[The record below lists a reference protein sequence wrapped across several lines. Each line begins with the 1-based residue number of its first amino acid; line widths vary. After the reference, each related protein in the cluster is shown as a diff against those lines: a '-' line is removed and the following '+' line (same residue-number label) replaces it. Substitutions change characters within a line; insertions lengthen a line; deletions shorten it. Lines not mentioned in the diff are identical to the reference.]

1 MKMKEFT
8 ETLAT
13 KMEARLNGVKVTPTT
28 NWKNNG
34 ILRHGLTICKVGET
48 VAPILY
54 IDYLFH
60 RFGSGELSVED
71 ILEQVISDYE
81 NLSTPVIPDLHTLLS
96 SNDFIDKIRIRLVN
110 LDENR
115 KMIEDRH
122 LLHYELENTGLVC
135 LFYAKVF
142 TEDNSTG
149 EIGLPESFL
158 KQHLPEIDNA
168 ETLYQVIIKNTKS
181 EDVYF
186 ESMKKVIVELLS
198 RNHMDDSILDMIENT
213 DNFMYVLSNTD
224 KNYGASTILTE
235 VARQMILKQFPNG
248 KVTIFPSSVHELILI
263 RTDFDENI
271 ESLQQMVRE
280 INHTELSKED
290 FLSDNVYHFDAH
302 TGKLTIA
309 GSEVDSL

>member
-1 MKMKEFT
+1 MRMKEFT

-34 ILRHGLTICKVGET
+34 ILREGLTICKVGEP

-54 IDYLFH
+54 IDHLFH

-81 NLSTPVIPDLHTLLS
+81 NLSTPIIPDLHTLLS
-96 SNDFIDKIRIRLVN
+96 AVDFIDKIRIRLVN
-110 LDENR
+110 LDENK
-115 KMIEDRH
+115 KMIEERH

-149 EIGLPESFL
+149 EIGLSEAFL
-158 KQHLPEIDNA
+158 KQHLPQIDNA
-168 ETLYQVIIKNTKS
+168 EALYQVIIEKS
-181 EDVYF
+181 QDVYF
-186 ESMKKVIVELLS
+186 EPMQKVIIEMLS
-198 RNHMDDSILDMIENT
+198 RNHMDDSILDMIETTN
-213 DNFMYVLSNTD
+213 NFMYVLSNTS

-235 VARQMILKQFPNG
+235 TARQKILNQFPNG

-263 RTDFDENI
+263 RTEDDENI
-271 ESLQQMVRE
+271 ENLQQMVQE

>member
-1 MKMKEFT
+1 MRMKEFT
-8 ETLAT
+8 EKLANEV
-13 KMEARLNGVKVTPTT
+13 EARLNGVQVTPIK
-28 NWKNNG
+28 NWKNNSVV
-34 ILRHGLTICKVGET
+34 LHGLNFCKVGENI
-48 VAPILY
+48 APILY
-54 IDYLFH
+54 IDQFFTLFEK
-60 RFGSGELSVED
+60 GELSVAE
-71 ILEQVISDYE
+71 IVEQVVCNYE

-122 LLHYELENTGLVC
+122 LLHYELKNTGLVC

-149 EIGLPESFL
+149 EIGLSESFL
-158 KQHLPEIDNA
+158 KQYLPVIDNV
-168 ETLYQVIIKNTKS
+168 ETLYQVIIEKS
-181 EDVYF
+181 KFEDVYF
-186 ESMKKVIVELLS
+186 EPMQKVIIEMLS
-198 RNHMDDSILDMIENT
+198 RNHMDDSILDMIETT
-213 DNFMYVLSNTD
+213 DNFMYVLSNTA
-224 KNYGASTILTE
+224 KNYGAFTILTE

>member
-1 MKMKEFT
+1 MRMKEFT

-34 ILRHGLTICKVGET
+34 ILREGLTICKVGEP

-54 IDYLFH
+54 IDHLFH
-60 RFGSGELSVED
+60 RFGSGELSIED

-81 NLSTPVIPDLHTLLS
+81 NLSTPIIPDLHTLLS
-96 SNDFIDKIRIRLVN
+96 AVDFIDKIRIRLVN
-110 LDENR
+110 LDENK
-115 KMIEDRH
+115 KMIEERH

-149 EIGLPESFL
+149 EIGLSEAFL
-158 KQHLPEIDNA
+158 KQYLPQIDNA
-168 ETLYQVIIKNTKS
+168 EALYQVIIEKS
-181 EDVYF
+181 QDVYF
-186 ESMKKVIVELLS
+186 EPMQKVIIEMLS
-198 RNHMDDSILDMIENT
+198 RNHMDDSILDMIETTN
-213 DNFMYVLSNTD
+213 NFMYVLSNTS

-235 VARQMILKQFPNG
+235 TARQKILNQFPNG

-263 RTDFDENI
+263 RTEDDENI
-271 ESLQQMVRE
+271 ENLQQMVQE

>member
-1 MKMKEFT
+1 MRMKEFT

-34 ILRHGLTICKVGET
+34 ILREGLTICKVGEP

-54 IDYLFH
+54 IDHLFH
-60 RFGSGELSVED
+60 RFGSGELSIED

-81 NLSTPVIPDLHTLLS
+81 NLSTPIIPDLHTLLS
-96 SNDFIDKIRIRLVN
+96 AVDFIDKIRIRLVN
-110 LDENR
+110 LDENK
-115 KMIEDRH
+115 KMIEERH

-149 EIGLPESFL
+149 EIGLSEAFL
-158 KQHLPEIDNA
+158 KQYLPQIDNA
-168 ETLYQVIIKNTKS
+168 EALYQVIIEKS
-181 EDVYF
+181 QDVYF
-186 ESMKKVIVELLS
+186 EPMQKVIIEMLS
-198 RNHMDDSILDMIENT
+198 RNHMDDSILDMIETTN
-213 DNFMYVLSNTD
+213 NFMYVLSNTS

-235 VARQMILKQFPNG
+235 TARQKILNQFPNG

-263 RTDFDENI
+263 RTEYDENI
-271 ESLQQMVRE
+271 ENLQQMVQE

>member
-1 MKMKEFT
+1 MRMKEFT

-34 ILRHGLTICKVGET
+34 ILREGLTICKVGEP

-54 IDYLFH
+54 IDHLFH

-81 NLSTPVIPDLHTLLS
+81 NLSTPIIPDLHTLLS
-96 SNDFIDKIRIRLVN
+96 AVDFIDKIRIRLVN
-110 LDENR
+110 LDENK
-115 KMIEDRH
+115 KMIEERH

-149 EIGLPESFL
+149 EIGLSESFL
-158 KQHLPEIDNA
+158 KQYLPQIDNA
-168 ETLYQVIIKNTKS
+168 KALYQVIIEKS
-181 EDVYF
+181 QDVYF
-186 ESMKKVIVELLS
+186 EPMQKVIIEMLS
-198 RNHMDDSILDMIENT
+198 RNHMDDSILDMIETTN
-213 DNFMYVLSNTD
+213 NFMYVLSNTS

-235 VARQMILKQFPNG
+235 TARQKISNQFPNG

-263 RTDFDENI
+263 RTEDDENI
-271 ESLQQMVRE
+271 ENLQQMVRE

>member
-1 MKMKEFT
+1 MRMKEFT

-34 ILRHGLTICKVGET
+34 ILREGLTICKVGEP

-54 IDYLFH
+54 IDHLFH
-60 RFGSGELSVED
+60 RFGSGELSIED

-81 NLSTPVIPDLHTLLS
+81 NLSTPIIPDLHTLLS
-96 SNDFIDKIRIRLVN
+96 AVDFIDKIRIRLVN
-110 LDENR
+110 LDENK
-115 KMIEDRH
+115 KMIEERH

-149 EIGLPESFL
+149 EIGLSEAFL
-158 KQHLPEIDNA
+158 KQYLPQIDNA
-168 ETLYQVIIKNTKS
+168 EALYQVIIEKS
-181 EDVYF
+181 QDVYF
-186 ESMKKVIVELLS
+186 EPMQKVIIEMLS
-198 RNHMDDSILDMIENT
+198 RNHMDDSILDMVETTN
-213 DNFMYVLSNTD
+213 NFMYVLSNTS

-235 VARQMILKQFPNG
+235 TARQKILNQFPNG

-263 RTDFDENI
+263 RTEYDENI
-271 ESLQQMVRE
+271 ENLQQMVQE

>member
-1 MKMKEFT
+1 MRMKEFT

-34 ILRHGLTICKVGET
+34 ILREGLTICKVGEP

-54 IDYLFH
+54 IDHLFH

-81 NLSTPVIPDLHTLLS
+81 NLSTPIIPDLHTLLS
-96 SNDFIDKIRIRLVN
+96 AVDFIDKIRIRLVN
-110 LDENR
+110 LDENK
-115 KMIEDRH
+115 KMIEERH

-149 EIGLPESFL
+149 EIGLSEAFL
-158 KQHLPEIDNA
+158 KQYLPQIDNA
-168 ETLYQVIIKNTKS
+168 EALYQVIIEKS
-181 EDVYF
+181 QDVYF
-186 ESMKKVIVELLS
+186 EPMQKVIIEMLS
-198 RNHMDDSILDMIENT
+198 RNHMDDSILDMIETTN
-213 DNFMYVLSNTD
+213 NFMYVLSNTS

-235 VARQMILKQFPNG
+235 TARQKILNQFPNG

-263 RTDFDENI
+263 RTEDDENI
-271 ESLQQMVRE
+271 ENLQQMVQE

>member
-1 MKMKEFT
+1 MRMKEFT

-34 ILRHGLTICKVGET
+34 ILREGLTICKVGEP

-54 IDYLFH
+54 IDHLFH
-60 RFGSGELSVED
+60 RFGSGELSIED

-81 NLSTPVIPDLHTLLS
+81 NLSTPIIPDLHTLLS
-96 SNDFIDKIRIRLVN
+96 AVDFIDKIRIRLVN
-110 LDENR
+110 LDENK
-115 KMIEDRH
+115 KMIEERH

-149 EIGLPESFL
+149 EIGLSEAFL
-158 KQHLPEIDNA
+158 KQYLPQIDNA
-168 ETLYQVIIKNTKS
+168 EALYQVIIEKS
-181 EDVYF
+181 QDVYF
-186 ESMKKVIVELLS
+186 EPMQKVIIEMLS
-198 RNHMDDSILDMIENT
+198 RNHMDDSILDMIETTN
-213 DNFMYVLSNTD
+213 NFMYVLSNTS

-235 VARQMILKQFPNG
+235 TARQKILNQFPNG

-263 RTDFDENI
+263 RTEDDENI
-271 ESLQQMVRE
+271 ENLQQMVQE

-309 GSEVDSL
+309 GNEVC

>member
-1 MKMKEFT
+1 MRMKEFT

-34 ILRHGLTICKVGET
+34 ILREGLTICKVGEP

-54 IDYLFH
+54 IDHLFH
-60 RFGSGELSVED
+60 RFGSGELSIED

-81 NLSTPVIPDLHTLLS
+81 NLSTPIIPDLHTLLS
-96 SNDFIDKIRIRLVN
+96 AVDFIDKIRIRLVN

-115 KMIEDRH
+115 KMIDERH

-149 EIGLPESFL
+149 EIGLSEAFL
-158 KQHLPEIDNA
+158 KQYLPQIDNA
-168 ETLYQVIIKNTKS
+168 EALYQVIIEKS
-181 EDVYF
+181 QDVYF
-186 ESMKKVIVELLS
+186 EPMQKVIIEMLS
-198 RNHMDDSILDMIENT
+198 RNHMDDSILDMIETTN
-213 DNFMYVLSNTD
+213 NFMYVLSNTS

-235 VARQMILKQFPNG
+235 TARQKILNQFPNG

-263 RTDFDENI
+263 RTEDDENI
-271 ESLQQMVRE
+271 ENLQQMVQE

>member
-1 MKMKEFT
+1 MRMKEFT

-34 ILRHGLTICKVGET
+34 ILREGLTICKVGEP

-54 IDYLFH
+54 IDHLFH

-81 NLSTPVIPDLHTLLS
+81 NLSTPIIPDLHTLLS
-96 SNDFIDKIRIRLVN
+96 AVDFIDKIRIRLVN
-110 LDENR
+110 LDENK
-115 KMIEDRH
+115 KMIEERH

-149 EIGLPESFL
+149 EIGLSEAFL
-158 KQHLPEIDNA
+158 KQYLPQIDNA
-168 ETLYQVIIKNTKS
+168 KALYQVIIEKS
-181 EDVYF
+181 QDVYF
-186 ESMKKVIVELLS
+186 EPMQKVIIEMLS
-198 RNHMDDSILDMIENT
+198 RNHMDDSILDMIETTN
-213 DNFMYVLSNTD
+213 NFMYVLSNTS

-235 VARQMILKQFPNG
+235 TARQKILNQFPNG

-263 RTDFDENI
+263 RTEDDENI
-271 ESLQQMVRE
+271 ENLQQMVQE